1 MNAMLE
7 TKERHDD
14 KFTLVTTTLY
24 DLIEA
29 MQDKTGPD
37 ADDLIVASVTGLF
50 RTGRLAF
57 LRRARHLRPFRPTL
71 DGVSYS

>member
-1 MNAMLE
+1 MDALLE
-7 TKERHDD
+7 TEERRGNE
-14 KFTLVTTTLY
+14 FTLVTTTLY

-29 MQDKTGPD
+29 MQDKTGLD
-37 ADDLIVASVTGLF
+37 ADDLVVASVAELF
-50 RTGRLAF
+50 RTGRLTF

>member
-7 TKERHDD
+7 TKERRSDE
-14 KFTLVTTTLY
+14 FTLVTTTLY

-29 MQDKTGPD
+29 MQDETGPD
-37 ADDLIVASVTGLF
+37 ADDLIVASVVELF

-57 LRRARHLRPFRPTL
+57 LRRTRQLRPFRPTL
-71 DGVSYS
+71 DGASYS

>member
-1 MNAMLE
+1 MKAMLE
-7 TKERHDD
+7 TKARRDD

-29 MQDKTGPD
+29 MQDKAGPD
-37 ADDLIVASVTGLF
+37 ANDLIVASVTELF

-57 LRRARHLRPFRPTL
+57 LRRARCLRPFRPTL
-71 DGVSYS
+71 EGVSYS

>member
-1 MNAMLE
+1 MNAMLQNR
-7 TKERHDD
+7 ERRGEE
-14 KFTLVTTTLY
+14 FTLVTTTLY

-29 MQDKTGPD
+29 MQDKAGPH
-37 ADDLIVASVTGLF
+37 ADDLIVASVAELF

-57 LRRARHLRPFRPTL
+57 LRRPWHLRPFRPTL